1 MSQENTKKK
10 SNDKKDKDEEKLTP
24 EEKKQAVKKEIRDMV
39 IYFLI
44 VFAVS
49 VLIVIF
55 VAQRTVVEGSSM
67 NPTLSNG
74 DNLIVNKITYKF
86 SDPKRYDIVVF
97 PYQHKKRTYYIKRI
111 IGLPG
116 ETIQID
122 HEGNIYINGEILH
135 EDYGKEVILD
145 PGRASEPITLGD
157 DEYFVMGD
165 NRNDSSDSRDYM
177 VGNVKKKDFI
187 GKIWIRVFPF
197 KDFGVIPHAKDKD
210 KE

>member
-1 MSQENTKKK
+1 MNTEDTKKTKKK
-10 SNDKKDKDEEKLTP
+10 EDKEEVQLTP
-24 EEKKQAVKKEIRDMV
+24 EEKKKAIIKEIRDLV

-44 VFAVS
+44 VLCISILVVVF
-49 VLIVIF
+49 VI
-55 VAQRTVVEGSSM
+55 QRTVVEGSSM

-97 PYQHKKRTYYIKRI
+97 PYQHKKHTYYIKRI

-122 HEGNIYINGEILH
+122 HEGNIYINGEILD

-145 PGRASEPITLGD
+145 PGRASEPITLGS

-187 GKIWIRVFPF
+187 GKIWIRVYPF
-197 KDFGVIPHAKDKD
+197 KEFGVIPHAKDKD
-210 KE
+210 K

>member
-1 MSQENTKKK
+1 MENEEKKPKKTKKAQK
-10 SNDKKDKDEEKLTP
+10 EEVVLTP
-24 EEKKQAVKKEIRDMV
+24 EEKKKAILKEIRDMI
-39 IYFLI
+39 IYFLVVLAISVFI
-44 VFAVS
+44 VVF
-49 VLIVIF
+49 IV
-55 VAQRTVVEGSSM
+55 QRTVVEGSSM
-67 NPTLSNG
+67 NPTLANG
-74 DNLIVNKITYKF
+74 DNLIVNKVTYRF
-86 SDPKRYDIVVF
+86 NDPKRYDIVVF
-97 PYQHKKRTYYIKRI
+97 PYQHRKHTYYIKRI

-122 HEGNIYINGEILH
+122 YEGNIYINGEILE

-187 GKIWIRVFPF
+187 GKIWIRIYPF

-210 KE
+210 EK

>member
-1 MSQENTKKK
+1 MNTEETKKTKKK
-10 SNDKKDKDEEKLTP
+10 EDKEEVQLTP
-24 EEKKQAVKKEIRDMV
+24 EEKKKAIIKEIRDLV

-44 VFAVS
+44 VLCISILVVVF
-49 VLIVIF
+49 VI
-55 VAQRTVVEGSSM
+55 QRTVVEGSSM

-97 PYQHKKRTYYIKRI
+97 PYQHKKHTYYIKRI

-122 HEGNIYINGEILH
+122 HEGNIYINGEILD

-145 PGRASEPITLGD
+145 PGRASEPITLGS

-187 GKIWIRVFPF
+187 GKIWIRVYPF
-197 KDFGVIPHAKDKD
+197 KEFGVIPHAKDKD
-210 KE
+210 K

>member
-10 SNDKKDKDEEKLTP
+10 SNDKKDKDEENLTP

-116 ETIQID
+116 EEVYID
-122 HEGNIYINGEILH
+122 QEGTIYINGNVLD
-135 EDYGKEVILD
+135 EDYGAEVILNA
-145 PGRASEPITLGD
+145 GRADEPILLAD

-165 NRNDSSDSRDYM
+165 NRNNSSDSRDYM
-177 VGNVKKKDFI
+177 VGNINRKDLI
-187 GKIWIRVFPF
+187 GKAWVRIYPF
-197 KDFGVIPHAKDKD
+197 NKIGIVKHGEEEK
-210 KE
+210 